1 MEKNNFKK
9 ESQINPSGF
18 KNGSLI
24 AIIGIAII
32 MAISFIIRL
41 YLFTPSIP
49 VTLDSFE
56 YFLYAVETSTIGS
69 LPNYPSY
76 NNGWPYFLSLF
87 FSLSQLDN
95 AISLMQ
101 LQRFLTV
108 IFSVV
113 TIIPIYLL
121 CRKFFGIKL
130 SLIGAA
136 IFGFEPRIIQ
146 NSLFGITEPLYIL
159 LGTVSILFFLSSNK
173 KIIFLSF
180 GIVAMATLIRS
191 EGLFLFFALSIMFLV
206 RFRKEHLVIPK
217 YIAALGIFVLSLIPM
232 IVHRM
237 SINGNDAVFYRV
249 TQGLERTQSGINAG
263 VWVGIENFVKFLGWD
278 LIPIFIIFVPIGIFL
293 IFKKLDYQKLT
304 IIICAGSL
312 SLPALYAYSVPALD
326 TRYLFMLY
334 PMFCVISLFT
344 IKKIQNRIQNENLV
358 LIAVIIGVLILSLSF
373 LDYKVDMKHELEASL
388 VAKELIS
395 SPKVINFFYP
405 ESRYL
410 ESVETVE
417 NWADILP
424 LFLIEKNT
432 STREIIPHKVNFINI
447 EQFDSVEK
455 LVKNAKSEGLTHLV
469 VDQNENRPAY
479 FKDVYENEEKFVF
492 LKKEYDSEK
501 IGFDYHVKIFRIDY
515 DEITK

>member
-1 MEKNNFKK
+1 MKESDYKE
-9 ESQINPSGF
+9 ESQITSSDL
-18 KNGSLI
+18 KKGSLI

-32 MAISFIIRL
+32 MTISFVIRL

-69 LPNYPSY
+69 LPNYSTY

-87 FSLSQLDN
+87 FSISQLDD

-101 LQRFLTV
+101 LQRSLTV
-108 IFSVV
+108 IFSVITV
-113 TIIPIYLL
+113 IPIYLL
-121 CRKFFGIKL
+121 CRKFFGTKL

-159 LGTVSILFFLSSNK
+159 LGTIAILFFLNSNK

-180 GIVAMATLIRS
+180 FIVAITTLIRS
-191 EGLFLFFALSIMFLV
+191 EGLFLFFALSIMFFI
-206 RFRKEHLVIPK
+206 RFRKDYLVIPK
-217 YIAALGIFVLSLIPM
+217 YIIALGIFILSLIPM
-232 IVHRM
+232 IAYRM

-249 TQGLERTQSGINAG
+249 TQGLERTQNGVNAG
-263 VWVGIENFVKFLGWD
+263 IWVGIENFVKFLGWD

-304 IIICAGSL
+304 MIICTVSL

-326 TRYLFMLY
+326 TRYFFMLY

-344 IKKIQNRIQNENLV
+344 IKKIQNKIKNENLV
-358 LIAVIIGVLILSLSF
+358 LFVAIIGVLILSLGF

-424 LFLIEKNT
+424 LFMIEKNI
-432 STREIIPHKVNFINI
+432 STREAIPHNVNFINI

-455 LVKNAKSEGLTHLV
+455 LEKNAKSVGLTHLV

-479 FKDVYENEEKFVF
+479 FKDIYENEEKFVF

-515 DEITK
+515 DEIIK